1 MYYYNQQLNLFALV
15 LIETL
20 ALEDY
25 KNNRTK
31 RWWLPKY
38 QRSWA
43 SKKRWRCLRWRQVRM
58 VHRGTKWR
66 FQELNETSIISAL
79 PRHLTTT
86 PTEPVAIHSSVIVYL
101 EIMSSVFYVVVNW
114 LWILCVSNIR
124 TEVLASRTKIIWRN
138 PPYFYKECSTSSH
151 ARSFIW
157 MYSLS
162 LDRPYKTIVI

>member
-1 MYYYNQQLNLFALV
+1 MYLYYIQFNLFALV
-15 LIETL
+15 LIEIL

-66 FQELNETSIISAL
+66 FQELNETSITSAL
-79 PRHLTTT
+79 PRHPTTT
-86 PTEPVAIHSSVIVYL
+86 PTEPLAIHSSVIVYL
-101 EIMSSVFYVVVNW
+101 EIMSKLTLDFMCFQYKDWSTRLQNKTYLKKSSLF
-114 LWILCVSNIR
+114 L
-124 TEVLASRTKIIWRN
+124 
-138 PPYFYKECSTSSH
+138 KECSTSSH